1 MKESQQLLRHTLAT
15 LAYRGGKTLRSAPAD
30 FADFRAGES
39 SRTPLEILTHLGDLI
54 EWALSICEGRHD
66 WKPAKAK
73 SWDEQVTRFFAVL
86 AGFDQRLASDQ
97 PLGNPPEK
105 LFQGP
110 IADAFTHVGQIA
122 MLRRMAGSP
131 VKGENYF
138 KADIEVG
145 RVGADQSKP
154 RVEFD

>member
-1 MKESQQLLRHTLAT
+1 MSDARSFLRHATAT
-15 LAYRGGKTLRSAPAD
+15 LAYRGGKTLRGASPEVAH
-30 FADFRAGES
+30 FKAGPS
-39 SRTPLEILTHLGDLI
+39 TRTPLEILTHIGDLI
-54 EWALSICEGRHD
+54 EWALSICVGRHD
-66 WKPAKAK
+66 WKPAKAN
-73 SWDEQVTRFFAVL
+73 SWDQQVTRFFAVL
-86 AGFDQRLASDQ
+86 EKFDQRLASDQ

-105 LFQGP
+105 VFQGP

-138 KADIEVG
+138 KADIAVG
-145 RVGADQSKP
+145 RVGAEQSKP

>member
-1 MKESQQLLRHTLAT
+1 M
-15 LAYRGGKTLRSAPAD
+15 AD
-30 FADFRAGES
+30 
-39 SRTPLEILTHLGDLI
+39 
-54 EWALSICEGRHD
+54 
-66 WKPAKAK
+66 
-73 SWDEQVTRFFAVL
+73 
-86 AGFDQRLASDQ
+86 DQRPKTNDQ
-97 PLGNPPEK
+97 RQIRSVRGTRDLLPPEK

>member
-1 MKESQQLLRHTLAT
+1 MNEIELRHTLAT
-15 LAYRGGKTLRSAPAD
+15 LAYRGGKTLRGAPAD
-30 FADFRAGES
+30 FSNYRCGES
-39 SRTPLEILTHLGDLI
+39 SRTPLEILTHIGDLI
-54 EWALSICEGRHD
+54 DWALSICEGRHD
-66 WKPAKAK
+66 WKPVAAK

-86 AGFDQRLASDQ
+86 EKFDQRLASDQ

-122 MLRRMAGSP
+122 MLRRIAGSP

-138 KADIEVG
+138 KADIVAG
-145 RVGADQSKP
+145 KVGAGQSKP